1 MDSLSRELGLAR
13 CGSNLNIKLLDN
25 VVRKAYRNPDS
36 DEDDLDE

>member
-13 CGSNLNIKLLDN
+13 CGNN

-36 DEDDLDE
+36 DDDDIDE